1 MASTSKEV
9 IRELELKIGVDANSF
24 IRNFRD
30 DIIET
35 TPVRTGRAK
44 SGWKQVDTYKPDGK
58 TRTVIVNRVPY
69 IGVLDQGASKQAPNG
84 IVEPGFESAQSNR
97 RK

>member
-9 IRELELKIGVDANSF
+9 IRDLELKIGVDANSF
-24 IRNFRD
+24 IRNLRD
-30 DIIET
+30 DIIEK

-69 IGVLDQGASKQAPNG
+69 VGVLDEGTSKQAPQG
-84 IVEPGFESAQSNR
+84 IVDPSIESAQRNR
-97 RK
+97 R

>member
-24 IRNFRD
+24 IRDFKD
-30 DIIET
+30 DIIKQ

-44 SGWKQVDTYKPDGK
+44 SGWNQIDTYKPDGK
-58 TRTVIVNRVPY
+58 SRTVIINKVPY
-69 IGVLDQGASKQAPNG
+69 IGVLDKEQTSKQAPNG
-84 IVEPGFESAQSNR
+84 IVEPSFDAAQRR